1 MSYPLSFEMFM
12 THGKIL
18 APWVL
23 FLEQESYLSY
33 IDLDYKN
40 VDYKIY
46 ATIFKNRI
54 QKTLDAIIGRNQSAA
69 TKNRTILH
77 IVFYH
82 SRCN

>member
-40 VDYKIY
+40 VDYKI
-46 ATIFKNRI
+46 
-54 QKTLDAIIGRNQSAA
+54 TLQSS
-69 TKNRTILH
+69 K
-77 IVFYH
+77 IVYKKL
-82 SRCN
+82 